1 MITNCRF
8 KLNQLGRSLGR
19 FKMKKNDKRANS
31 IIIGI
36 ALVFMAIS
44 VIVCGEITGIIINIA
59 IVLTMARTILFGF
72 NRYKNTGLLPLR
84 QATADL
90 RNAAGKIR
98 EMAENPETDLL
109 EEISVMENEQLFTEP
124 FLGEAFE
131 DYKAELDRL
140 YREHQEYRYCDIS
153 DYINDDLLN
162 DIARSSLNDLV
173 GGMMTGLGIL
183 GTFIGLTIG
192 LQKFR
197 SNTAEEMM
205 ETIEPLIDGI
215 KVAFLTSIY
224 GMVASLCFNFYYRF
238 LSRDAADALD
248 DFIQVFYDKVKPRSD
263 NEGFTRLIELQNQQN
278 DSMKQFAEDIALSL
292 SEQLNQTFIP
302 ALQGIDQSMQK
313 QSEVLPQAVGQ
324 AIGEAIIPAFQTIE
338 SSFGDMTERLAKMQD
353 QSMEQVANNFVT
365 HMDEAMGNQMT
376 RLGESLEKICEWQE
390 TMSEKMQSMAD
401 EMVTSG
407 ERLVGINSTLNES
420 AEKFKGYIEQLDTAQ
435 TSLTEYY
442 GQIMSNCKSIS
453 EMTEEQ
459 NRALQETIEKSK
471 EVVKTVSVI
480 SAAFDEQIAAINE
493 SLNDASGEISDS
505 LKKQER
511 EISDAMKEQLA
522 TAASLYSEYSEQIR
536 RDAEMT
542 RRIENSFTENTSN
555 VVAAFN
561 ESSKVLQQSSKDLSQ
576 NLDSAMSR
584 TFKQIDTELAEIVSH
599 LSGTIIEIKETT
611 ERIPKTVALSNKQA
625 AAQTD
630 QYLEQVKKAI
640 QDLNKSVLALDS
652 QWNTIFKEQQKA
664 ANARR

>member
-1 MITNCRF
+1 
-8 KLNQLGRSLGR
+8 
-19 FKMKKNDKRANS
+19 MKNNDKKVKG
-31 IIIGI
+31 IIILI
-36 ALVFMAIS
+36 ALACMVIS
-44 VIVCGEITGIIINIA
+44 VCVCGEIVGITINIL
-59 IVLTMARTILFGF
+59 IVLAMAITILFGL
-72 NRYKNTGLLPLR
+72 NRYKDTGLLALR

-90 RNAAGKIR
+90 NNASGKIK

-109 EEISVMENEQLFTEP
+109 EEISLMDSEQLFTEP
-124 FLGEAFE
+124 MLKDAFNE
-131 DYKAELDRL
+131 YKAELDRL

-162 DIARSSLNDLV
+162 DIARSSMNDLI

-183 GTFIGLTIG
+183 GTFIGLTFG
-192 LQKFR
+192 LQKFK

-248 DFIQVFYDKVKPRSD
+248 GFIQLFYDKIKPRSD

-376 RLGESLEKICEWQE
+376 RLGESLEKICDWQE

-625 AAQTD
+625 AVQTE

-640 QDLNKSVLALDS
+640 QDLNKTVLALDS

>member
-1 MITNCRF
+1 
-8 KLNQLGRSLGR
+8 
-19 FKMKKNDKRANS
+19 MKNNDKKVNG
-31 IIIGI
+31 IIILI
-36 ALVFMAIS
+36 ALVFMVFS
-44 VIVCGEITGIIINIA
+44 VFICGEIVGIIINIV
-59 IVLTMARTILFGF
+59 IVLIMAGTILFGF

-90 RNAAGKIR
+90 NNASGKIK
-98 EMAENPETDLL
+98 EMAENPETNLL
-109 EEISVMENEQLFTEP
+109 EEISLMDSAQLFTEP
-124 FLGEAFE
+124 MLRDAFT

-140 YREHQEYRYCDIS
+140 FREHQGYRYCDIS

-162 DIARSSLNDLV
+162 DIARSSMNDLI

-192 LQKFR
+192 LQNFK

-224 GMVASLCFNFYYRF
+224 GMLASLGFNFYYRF
-238 LSRDAADALD
+238 LSREATDSLD
-248 DFIQVFYDKVKPRSD
+248 NFIQLFYDKVKPRSD
-263 NEGFTRLIELQNQQN
+263 NEGFTRLIDLQNQQN

-480 SAAFDEQIAAINE
+480 SAAFDEQIAAISE

-536 RDAEMT
+536 RDAEMI

-625 AAQTD
+625 AVQTE